1 MEHAVPPDFTR
12 AVSRSHTLSPITAAP
27 LRTTHKGIPFASPA
41 PLQSDFTRSPTD
53 SHPPSALCQSF
64 RRLLFFVTAFTKI
77 SIPHFPPLVNRYGE
91 NFWREDLGALPQTS
105 FKRLFEKSLLKIS
118 KNFHPRAGFR
128 NESRPWGNFLKVLRK
143 LLLRSFLSRVRG
155 NAPRSYPLCENCAK
169 VVDKA
174 GKVWYNVQ
182 REIEFR
188 ERNFDY
194 EALYRARG
202 SVASR

>member
-128 NESRPWGNFLKVLRK
+128 NESRPWMKFLKVLRK

-155 NAPRSYPLCENCAK
+155 NAPRSSSKNFTVSPVQVSGKSRHRRSRRWKCPNRR
-169 VVDKA
+169 KA
-174 GKVWYNVQ
+174 
-182 REIEFR
+182 F
-188 ERNFDY
+188 
-194 EALYRARG
+194 
-202 SVASR
+202 